1 MLPSN
6 LKLDKG
12 KTVICKKKLIS
23 TIGIKIISNK
33 NIDKVE
39 VYHEKFW
46 KILISSF
53 NEECRLVT
61 ERPRNCFLIGK
72 QKRLL
77 SRTLKKE

>member
-39 VYHEKFW
+39 VYHEKF
-46 KILISSF
+46 
-53 NEECRLVT
+53 
-61 ERPRNCFLIGK
+61 
-72 QKRLL
+72 
-77 SRTLKKE
+77 